1 MYKDV
6 PITRIFKIGTIA
18 KIEDDVLAYWKADY
32 KYLNRGKITRDNM
45 TGFSYVK
52 FEDGDEGWI

>member
-32 KYLNRGKITRDNM
+32 KYLYRGKITRDDM

-52 FEDGDEGWI
+52 FENGNEGWI